1 MQRVTNTTEFG
12 IPLPNGIVIAAGK
25 TRPVKAW
32 DQIKLNPGVKGLLS
46 AGALVVEE
54 PAKPKR
60 KASKPTTEP
69 VTDTQPAAEKDT

>member
-46 AGALVVEE
+46 AGALVVE
-54 PAKPKR
+54 AKGT
-60 KASKPTTEP
+60 KAKKAVEP
-69 VTDTQPAAEKDT
+69 VEDAPEGGE